1 MLRSKLT
8 NLPFTCFTN
17 ALWMAVLITVRDTFP
32 PFDLGMGLGALAT
45 LPWQR
50 LYTVSQTVS
59 SPLSWPGWPHW
70 WLHWAWPPSGSGS
83 AVEGGRQT
91 YMCVCPSL
99 YWVCVCVCVCVYP
112 THLLPPEVPL
122 HSLNVRVK
130 QQCEVMKRG
139 GASEPSC

>member
-1 MLRSKLT
+1 MKLMLRSKLT
-8 NLPFTCFTN
+8 NLSFTCFTN
-17 ALWMAVLITVRDTFP
+17 ALWVAVLITVRVTFS

-45 LPWQR
+45 LPWQW

-59 SPLSWPGWPHW
+59 RPLSWPGWPHW

-99 YWVCVCVCVCVYP
+99 SVLGVCVYVS
-112 THLLPPEVPL
+112 TLHTCFLLRYLCIRSMSVF
-122 HSLNVRVK
+122 SNSVK
-130 QQCEVMKRG
+130 
-139 GASEPSC
+139 